1 MSVNKVILVGN
12 VGKDPE
18 VRYVDKDVAVANFTL
33 ATTERGY
40 TTASGQTI
48 PERTEWHNI
57 VAWRGLA
64 KLAEN
69 YIRKGTSIYVEGKI
83 RTRSWVDDKNGGVTR
98 YTTEIYADEM
108 QLLGKKPEGG
118 FAPLTTNPSAA
129 NTAVETP
136 PPPVEN
142 SKDDFPF

>member
-1 MSVNKVILVGN
+1 MNKVMLIGN
-12 VGKDPE
+12 VGKEPE
-18 VRYVDKDVAVANFTL
+18 VRYVDQGQAVARITL

-40 TTASGQTI
+40 TLQNGTQV
-48 PERTEWHNI
+48 PDRTEWHNI

-83 RTRSWVDDKNGGVTR
+83 RTRSWVDEKNGNVTR
-98 YTTEIYADEM
+98 YTTEIYADEI

-118 FAPLTTNPSAA
+118 VAPLSTTPSAA
-129 NTAVETP
+129 NNAVETP